1 MYFAFN
7 GLQLYVHAK
16 RLLTFMSRFLMLSWS
31 NGSCCWKRES
41 SFTVNVA
48 VNLLFKVQFRFS
60 NFSKM
65 SVHDYMDLKLGIP
78 VQWAGKVLS
87 KGSRMA
93 ALKGIASWGQGE
105 KPS

>member
-1 MYFAFN
+1 
-7 GLQLYVHAK
+7 
-16 RLLTFMSRFLMLSWS
+16 
-31 NGSCCWKRES
+31 
-41 SFTVNVA
+41 
-48 VNLLFKVQFRFS
+48 
-60 NFSKM
+60 M